1 MDMNHRRVLVVDDE
15 EDVRYALYEVLYAEG
30 YEVVTAEDGVEGI
43 EWVKAAR
50 SIGEKFDLIL
60 IDLVMPEIDGIQVLR
75 TVKQLDP
82 DIGTVM
88 ITGHA
93 SVDTA
98 VRCMRL
104 GAYDYITKPFRAR
117 EITARLGEAF
127 EKQRLIL
134 ENKQLVRQ
142 LEQRNNELERARK
155 EIERWNKTLEQ
166 EVGQQTQELKETAEF
181 LRSVFHAITDGIF
194 ILDRAFSIVDV
205 NPGMLRAYDVQSRDQ
220 ALGKK
225 CYEVYRGRTE
235 VCDECPCRA
244 TFKTRRPQSHRA
256 SIQDP
261 QGHIAAWDLFA
272 YPLPD
277 GDGIAGKVIV
287 YARDVTE
294 EVQLQQQLIHSE
306 RMAAMGE
313 MAGQI
318 GHELNN

>member
-43 EWVKAAR
+43 ERVKAAR

-220 ALGKK
+220 ALGKNVTRSIGDVPK
-225 CYEVYRGRTE
+225 YATNVPAGPPSRPGDPKATE
-235 VCDECPCRA
+235 RLSKILKAISPPGISSPILCPTGTGSRE
-244 TFKTRRPQSHRA
+244 KS
-256 SIQDP
+256 
-261 QGHIAAWDLFA
+261 
-272 YPLPD
+272 
-277 GDGIAGKVIV
+277 
-287 YARDVTE
+287 
-294 EVQLQQQLIHSE
+294 
-306 RMAAMGE
+306 
-313 MAGQI
+313 
-318 GHELNN
+318 